1 MKKKCVYCGARTAPC
16 STGTGFF
23 AGAKRPVQDNHSP
36 PSNAE
41 AENKWSYT
49 SAPHQGT
56 ETENLYFL
64 RKILAS
70 KIYVALSFDAK
81 IPDMKHTKQPLSVTT
96 LPT

>member
-1 MKKKCVYCGARTAPC
+1 VFTVAPTQPPAQRVPGSSPGRSDRC
-16 STGTGFF
+16 
-23 AGAKRPVQDNHSP
+23 KDNHSP

-41 AENKWSYT
+41 AENKWSDT
-49 SAPHQGT
+49 SAPHQGI